1 MKTKELKDKEILV
14 RAYKA
19 VIEELGI
26 AGFTRFIQ
34 LTQGG
39 KNNWTEER
47 DTILSQ
53 LNTMDLNDL
62 VEFIRKTAKGP
73 QKNQQVI

>member
-1 MKTKELKDKEILV
+1 MRTKELKDDEILV
-14 RAYKA
+14 RAYEA

-47 DTILSQ
+47 DKILNQ
-53 LNTMDLNDL
+53 LNTTDLNDL
-62 VEFIRKTAKGP
+62 VEVIKKTAKGS
-73 QKNQQVI
+73 KENQQII

>member
-1 MKTKELKDKEILV
+1 MRTKELKDDEILV
-14 RAYKA
+14 RAYKV

-47 DTILSQ
+47 DKILNQ
-53 LNTMDLNDL
+53 LNIMDFNDL
-62 VEFIRKTAKGP
+62 VEVIKKTAKGP
-73 QKNQQVI
+73 KENQQII

>member
-1 MKTKELKDKEILV
+1 MKTEELKDKEILV

-19 VIEELGI
+19 VIKELGI

-47 DTILSQ
+47 NEILSQ
-53 LNTMDLNDL
+53 LNTMDFNEL
-62 VEFIRKTAKGP
+62 VEFIKKTSRGP